1 MISLN
6 FGRNPF
12 KKISLKKKGNKLRT
26 YKDLKKKFEMENLS
40 KLDIDRS
47 DISNFVRLRISN
59 SILMIEKGRHRNI
72 DLENRLCPLC
82 KFEVR
87 DELHFI
93 IKCTKLQEL
102 RNKFYQKI
110 SDILPSFYNLSDTEK
125 FHLIFR
131 DISYF
136 MIYLKLCYLELR
148 QHPLTHPSK
157 TASTHTPQ

>member
-26 YKDLKKKFEMENLS
+26 YKDLKKKFGMENFS

-47 DISNFVRLRISN
+47 DISNFVRLNR
-59 SILMIEKGRHRNI
+59 
-72 DLENRLCPLC
+72 LENRLCPLC

-110 SDILPSFYNLSDTEK
+110 SDILPSFYNLSDTGK

-136 MIYLKLCYLELR
+136 IIYLKLCYLELR
-148 QHPLTHPSK
+148 QHPLTPPSK
-157 TASTHTPQ
+157 TAPTHTPQ